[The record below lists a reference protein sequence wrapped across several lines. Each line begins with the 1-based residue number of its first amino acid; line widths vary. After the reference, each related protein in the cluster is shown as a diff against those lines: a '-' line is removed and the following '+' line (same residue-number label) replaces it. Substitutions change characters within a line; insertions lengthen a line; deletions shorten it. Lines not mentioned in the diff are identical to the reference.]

1 MLTRN
6 VHYAEQPERVIVTCT
21 EKGERAT
28 VEFPLDVEEVER
40 EESTEYVAAE
50 VYSMQTR
57 NVPGLKERVLDN
69 YDEWLEM
76 AKKPEPQK
84 TELSDVI
91 EAINVL
97 TDLILGGE

>member
-6 VHYAEQPERVIVTCT
+6 VHYAEQPDTVIVNRT
-21 EKGERAT
+21 EKSEYAV

-40 EESTEYVAAE
+40 EEGTEYVAAE
-50 VYSMQTR
+50 VYSLRTM
-57 NVPGLKERVLDN
+57 NKPGLKDRVLDN
-69 YDEWLEM
+69 YEEWLEK
-76 AKKPEPQK
+76 AKQPEPQ
-84 TELSDVI
+84 TTDLADVV